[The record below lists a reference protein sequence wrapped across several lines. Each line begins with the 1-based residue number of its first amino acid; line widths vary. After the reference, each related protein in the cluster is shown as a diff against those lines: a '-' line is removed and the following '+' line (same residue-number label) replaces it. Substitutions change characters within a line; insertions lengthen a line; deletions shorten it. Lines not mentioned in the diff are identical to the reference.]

1 MLGFVVKPQNML
13 EFKFMNENKLSYY
26 REINKFLFKTNEQI
40 TLLSMKIDYNLEGS
54 SYEKKVTPMKEYFV
68 K

>member
-1 MLGFVVKPQNML
+1 MKTNSPTVG
-13 EFKFMNENKLSYY
+13 
-26 REINKFLFKTNEQI
+26 EINKFLFKTNEQI